1 MVVRQPQLLGV
12 EASRLF
18 EVPQSRSLRKGFD
31 VYEHFGTE
39 ALALVDDG
47 LVRDTRELA
56 ECDNNCKGVTASQL
70 MLVVCRWLDPV
81 GLHNSWNLVTW
92 RCRESRELGCAESPR
107 VVK

>member
-1 MVVRQPQLLGV
+1 MVVRQPELLGV
-12 EASRLF
+12 EASRPF

-31 VYEHFGTE
+31 VDEHFCTE

-47 LVRDTRELA
+47 LVRDARELA
-56 ECDNNCKGVTASQL
+56 ECDDNCKRETASQL
-70 MLVVCRWLDPV
+70 ILALCGWLDPV
-81 GLHNSWNLVTW
+81 GLHNSWNLVTC